1 MEQTETLGS
10 CSPTVPVEMAAYRPS
25 VVSAELRQRHV
36 LLWLVVAFQFSPL
49 SHGLRLTV
57 LAWSQMRGTGAI
69 GGALAY
75 GAISF
80 VFQLLAGCA
89 AAILVV
95 QSRPTTRP
103 NGRLQRRAHEAR
115 ERLERRIERRPAVT
129 RGAMV
134 PVAVLGGS
142 PAAVWLWHV
151 ETRPVGSRAHL
162 RFALLV
168 SVSLGLFSAF
178 QGALVGW
185 GVSAPIPIL
194 LAVLAGATVLAVIHV
209 GRRPARRD
217 RASAPVA

>member
-1 MEQTETLGS
+1 
-10 CSPTVPVEMAAYRPS
+10 
-25 VVSAELRQRHV
+25 
-36 LLWLVVAFQFSPL
+36 
-49 SHGLRLTV
+49 
-57 LAWSQMRGTGAI
+57 MRGTGAI

-95 QSRPTTRP
+95 QAGRPP
-103 NGRLQRRAHEAR
+103 GRTGGCTGAREAR
-115 ERLERRIERRPAVT
+115 ERLERRIERRPAAT

-134 PVAVLGGS
+134 PVAVVGGS

-151 ETRPVGSRAHL
+151 ETRRQGLRAHL
-162 RFALLV
+162 RFVLLV
-168 SVSLGLFSAF
+168 SVSLGLFSAL

-185 GVSAPIPIL
+185 GVDAPIPIL
-194 LAVLAGATVLAVIHV
+194 LAVLVGATVLAVIHV

-217 RASAPVA
+217 SASAPVARSRRICVVGERRDRCGRRQVL

>member
-1 MEQTETLGS
+1 M
-10 CSPTVPVEMAAYRPS
+10 
-25 VVSAELRQRHV
+25 

-57 LAWSQMRGTGAI
+57 LVWSQLRGTGAI
-69 GGALAY
+69 GGALSY

-95 QSRPTTRP
+95 QARPTTRP
-103 NGRLQRRAHEAR
+103 NGRLHRRAFEAR

-151 ETRPVGSRAHL
+151 ETRPQGLRAHL
-162 RFALLV
+162 RFVLLV
-168 SVSLGLFSAF
+168 SVLLGLFSAL
-178 QGALVGW
+178 QGALVGG
-185 GVSAPIPIL
+185 GVDAPIPIL
-194 LAVLAGATVLAVIHV
+194 LAVLAGVTVIAVGHV
-209 GRRPARRD
+209 GRSVPSMGRLVNPGGPAETRR
-217 RASAPVA
+217 RSR